1 MFFIFHFSCT
11 YCHLLFY
18 FLKQNFNLWQLR
30 NRWMQAVVSTSL
42 QGFCSANS
50 SHGLELKV
58 IVVVVVLYVINCLVF
73 CLADCI

>member
-1 MFFIFHFSCT
+1 MAT
-11 YCHLLFY
+11 
-18 FLKQNFNLWQLR
+18 

-58 IVVVVVLYVINCLVF
+58 IVVVVVLYALCNKLSSF
-73 CLADCI
+73 LFG

>member
-1 MFFIFHFSCT
+1 MAT
-11 YCHLLFY
+11 K
-18 FLKQNFNLWQLR
+18 LKM
-30 NRWMQAVVSTSL
+30 WMQAVVSTSL

>member
-1 MFFIFHFSCT
+1 MAT
-11 YCHLLFY
+11 
-18 FLKQNFNLWQLR
+18 

-58 IVVVVVLYVINCLVF
+58 IVVVLYVINCLVF